1 MSTVFEFSTINYADD
16 VLELKKAMSHLET
29 LCGAPGGYALSE
41 PITRFGWTFFKIK
54 LKLNLRMG
62 IEEKF
67 FDMLQRYPKGE
78 QQEKLVKFMSDFL
91 ESKGCKFKVKL
102 LEY

>member
-1 MSTVFEFSTINYADD
+1 MATVFEFSTTNYDDD
-16 VLELKKAMSHLET
+16 VFQLKKAMSRLET
-29 LCGAPGGYALSE
+29 LCGAPGGFALSE
-41 PITRFGWTFFKIK
+41 PVTRFGWTFFKIA

-67 FDMLQRYPKGE
+67 SDMIQRYPKAK
-78 QQEKLVKFMSDFL
+78 QQDKLTKFMSDFL

-102 LEY
+102 IEY